1 MRFFSAG
8 PSEIFASLWKNR
20 QLVFQMSRREAI
32 GRYKGS
38 FIGLAWSFFNPLLML
53 AIYTF
58 VFSVVFQSR
67 WDAGGH
73 QGKTAFAVI
82 LFVGIIVH
90 GLFAECLNR
99 APDLILS
106 NPGYVKKIVFPLE
119 ILPWV
124 IFFSA
129 LFHASVSLLVLVGF
143 QVFSGQTIPFTA
155 VLFPIVLLPLVF
167 FSIGFAWFVSALGV
181 YFRDVS
187 QMTSIF
193 TTVLM
198 YVSAVFFPIS
208 ALPEE
213 FQSWLRLNPLAV
225 IIEQSRQVL
234 IFDEIP
240 DAGLWARMLALGVI
254 VAACGFAWFQK
265 TRKGFADV
273 I

>member
-1 MRFFSAG
+1 MRVFLAG
-8 PSEIFASLWKNR
+8 PSEIFASFWRNR
-20 QLVFQMSRREAI
+20 RLIFQMSQRDAI

-38 FIGLAWSFFNPLLML
+38 FVGLAWSFFNPLLML

-67 WDAGGH
+67 WGEGVNGG
-73 QGKTAFAVI
+73 KAAFAVI

-90 GLFAECLNR
+90 GLLADCLNR

-106 NPGYVKKIVFPLE
+106 NSSYVKKIVFPLE

-124 IFFSA
+124 NFFSA
-129 LFHASVSLLVLVGF
+129 LFHVSVSLIVLMLF
-143 QVFSGQTIPFTA
+143 QTLSGQSIPVTA
-155 VLFPIVLLPLVF
+155 ALFPVVLLPLVF
-167 FSIGFAWFVSALGV
+167 LSMGFAWIIAALGV

-187 QMTSIF
+187 QITNIF

-208 ALPEE
+208 ALPRE

-225 IIEQSRQVL
+225 IIEQSRCVL
-234 IFDEIP
+234 IFGEVP
-240 DAGLWARMLALGVI
+240 DPWQWCRLLILGMLM
-254 VAACGFAWFQK
+254 AACGFAWFQK

-273 I
+273 M